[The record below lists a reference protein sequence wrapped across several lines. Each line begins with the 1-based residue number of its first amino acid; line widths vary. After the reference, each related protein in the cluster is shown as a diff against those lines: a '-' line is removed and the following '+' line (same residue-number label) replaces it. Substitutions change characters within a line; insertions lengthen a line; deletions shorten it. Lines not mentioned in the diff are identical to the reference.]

1 MSSTPSPG
9 TCTLSFPTARPTST
23 SSNFLSCEI
32 EPSADPRHV
41 SIGCLAQPTTF
52 TESDCSVDTERVRSI
67 RIEVYGVSVILSFQ
81 NSTTQSTDALE
92 YWTTSFFE
100 SFHHLCGG
108 RIPYCFRCTTES
120 SKPFLFVCSVLA
132 RILTFSEFEI
142 HCSEFPLFVFSKSLN
157 IDMKMI
163 RSSKFSGSKFRSCK
177 SFWIF
182 WRNSNDAS
190 PGKKC
195 YSNSIGSLSI
205 PSNSLEDLDCW
216 NSVTWIFPSS
226 IRLWM
231 IWHFPQA

>member
-81 NSTTQSTDALE
+81 NSTTLSTDALE
-92 YWTTSFFE
+92 CWTTNFFE

-120 SKPFLFVCSVLA
+120 SKPFLFVCRPRNVQCPRENLDFFGIWNTLFWISFVCL
-132 RILTFSEFEI
+132 FEI
-142 HCSEFPLFVFSKSLN
+142 IEHWHEDDSIFKILRFKISILQVVLDLLKKFQWRKSWEKMLLELNRFS
-157 IDMKMI
+157 ID
-163 RSSKFSGSKFRSCK
+163 S
-177 SFWIF
+177 
-182 WRNSNDAS
+182 
-190 PGKKC
+190 
-195 YSNSIGSLSI
+195 
-205 PSNSLEDLDCW
+205 
-216 NSVTWIFPSS
+216 
-226 IRLWM
+226 
-231 IWHFPQA
+231 